1 MCDRTANF
9 VRVDSIRGVT
19 MGQAFLLLVVLLT
32 TIYLFYALLRPE
44 KF

>member
-1 MCDRTANF
+1 MRSYRKTE
-9 VRVDSIRGVT
+9 VELMGV
-19 MGQAFLLLVVLLT
+19 AFLLLVVLLT